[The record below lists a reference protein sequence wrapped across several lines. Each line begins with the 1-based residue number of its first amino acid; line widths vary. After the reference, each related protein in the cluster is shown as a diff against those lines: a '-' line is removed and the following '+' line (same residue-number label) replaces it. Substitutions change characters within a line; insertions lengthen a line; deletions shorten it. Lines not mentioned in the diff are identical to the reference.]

1 MKDLIISLFGEYS
14 PVMTQAYTTIQDAD
28 LGTITQTY
36 DVVASGMAGVDWPWL
51 MGVVLFALVLWS
63 LFRLLGVFFK

>member
-1 MKDLIISLFGEYS
+1 MKELLLSLFGAYS
-14 PVMTQAYTTIQDAD
+14 PVMTQVYITTQDAD
-28 LGTITQTY
+28 LGAVTQSY

-51 MGVVLFALVLWS
+51 LGVALFALVLWS